1 MRVCQFRHSGT
12 KGDSIMTF
20 DKPLLITTPT
30 GELISLRT
38 AVRRA
43 NKERREREEANKQK
57 DFAVQ
62 QACARP

>member
-1 MRVCQFRHSGT
+1 
-12 KGDSIMTF
+12 MTF

-43 NKERREREEANKQK
+43 NKKRREPEKEKDTSTQK
-57 DFAVQ
+57 
-62 QACARP
+62 P